1 MLEKQI
7 IKDYHYILSRLERGY
22 QEKLDNLVNELL
34 ILKYNLGCGITLN
47 DIHNDEYLG

>member
-1 MLEKQI
+1 MLEQQT

-22 QEKLDNLVNELL
+22 QEKLSDLVNELL
-34 ILKYNLGCGITLN
+34 ILKYNLGCGLTLT